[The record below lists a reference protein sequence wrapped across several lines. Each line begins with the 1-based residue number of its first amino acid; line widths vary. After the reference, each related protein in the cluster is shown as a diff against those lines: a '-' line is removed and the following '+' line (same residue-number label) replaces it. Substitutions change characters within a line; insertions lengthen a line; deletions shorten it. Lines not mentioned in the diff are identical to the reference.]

1 MLVWQWSGEG
11 TGQLRARGCGRSR
24 MGLTRERRSASVQG
38 VGWQMS
44 RKMRAALQYALA
56 IGSALIASWLLL
68 RLGL

>member
-1 MLVWQWSGEG
+1 
-11 TGQLRARGCGRSR
+11 